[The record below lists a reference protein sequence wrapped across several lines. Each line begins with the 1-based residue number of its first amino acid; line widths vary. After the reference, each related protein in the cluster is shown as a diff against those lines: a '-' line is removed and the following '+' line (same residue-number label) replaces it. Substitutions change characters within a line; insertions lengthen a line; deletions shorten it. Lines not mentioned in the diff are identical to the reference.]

1 MLNGDKKNF
10 IISILIGT
18 LILTLIIC
26 TFSIQKELN
35 ITKNYINLKNAMS
48 EVVVKNQSGI
58 FRPDI
63 SYLLQNDKILNDYE
77 VNEVKNHFYNI
88 ITNIKEN
95 ELKKVFEEKDFKNST
110 SGSTSSQDL
119 ETVIR
124 EKELF
129 ENSQDIIN
137 RINLKYEETE
147 KNKRA
152 TIEKNL
158 NCKINYLDKADKLM
172 KLEVQTVEVMLQTS
186 TLLARYD
193 MCIKTEIN

>member
-18 LILTLIIC
+18 LILTLMIC

-35 ITKNYINLKNAMS
+35 TTKNYINLKNAMS
-48 EVVVKNQSGI
+48 EIVVKNQSSL

-110 SGSTSSQDL
+110 GGSTSSQEL
-119 ETVIR
+119 ER
-124 EKELF
+124 EFFGKQQL
-129 ENSQDIIN
+129 ENSQDIID
-137 RINLKYEETE
+137 RITLKYEETE

-193 MCIKTEIN
+193 MCVKTEIN

>member
-10 IISILIGT
+10 IIGILIGT
-18 LILTLIIC
+18 LILTLMVC

-35 ITKNYINLKNAMS
+35 TTKNYINLKNAMS
-48 EVVVKNQSGI
+48 EVVVKNQDSL

-88 ITNIKEN
+88 INNIKEN
-95 ELKKVFEEKDFKNST
+95 ELKKVFGKEDFKNST

-137 RINLKYEETE
+137 RINLKYEEAE
-147 KNKRA
+147 KNKKA

-158 NCKINYLDKADKLM
+158 NCRIDYLDKADKLIQ
-172 KLEVQTVEVMLQTS
+172 LEVQTVEIMLQTS

-193 MCIKTEIN
+193 ICIKTEIN